1 MCFFA
6 GIFAKKAKSLMVVY
20 NALMETME
28 KKTTAERVREI
39 RKEKGLYQH
48 EVAAR
53 ARLSVQTVRNVE
65 AGRHEPELPTLRKIA
80 GALGVPLSELLA

>member
-1 MCFFA
+1 
-6 GIFAKKAKSLMVVY
+6 
-20 NALMETME
+20 METME
-28 KKTTAERVREI
+28 KKTTAQRVREI

-53 ARLSVQTVRNVE
+53 AKLSVQTVRNVE

-80 GALGVPLSELLA
+80 GALGVPLSDLLG